1 MRGRGL
7 STLALSRAHI
17 LDRLLLLV
25 LLLVSLL
32 DGLDGPRLALLEG
45 AGRGAG
51 AVLMAASG

>member
-17 LDRLLLLV
+17 LDRLLL